1 MPLNKNVKALL
12 ETLITE
18 NEYLSYS
25 IRRCITKCLNDDTK
39 EANADFITQMKTK
52 LMKQP
57 VKLPSNIEDK
67 VICYPS
73 DTFICERYYVH
84 QNWIDSVLQ
93 SIIKMKAVSEIM
105 DSMRIHYHNST
116 ILYGESGTG
125 KTEFARYVAYR
136 LNLPLFYL
144 NFSNLVDSALGKTAK
159 NIASVFSYAK
169 KDECILMLDEIDCI
183 AGSRNGADGAEKELS
198 RVTITL
204 MQELDMLPNN
214 VILIAATNRLNDIDD
229 AVLNRFSIKQK
240 IERLS
245 LKNNIEFARFYVK
258 AIHAENYIN
267 DIDITECINEQNLSQ
282 RQVVTKIIQ
291 LLGDKLYQS
300 LEDKQNAV
308 K

>member
-1 MPLNKNVKALL
+1 MPLNKNTKKLL
-12 ETLITE
+12 ETLIAE
-18 NEYLSYS
+18 NDYLSYS
-25 IRRCITKCLNDDTK
+25 VKRCITNCLNDDTK
-39 EANADFITQMKTK
+39 AANADFVTEMKKK
-52 LMKQP
+52 LTEQS
-57 VKLPSNIEDK
+57 VRLPTNIEGK
-67 VICYPS
+67 VICYSPEN
-73 DTFICERYYVH
+73 FIPERYYTQ
-84 QNWIDSVLQ
+84 QNWINSVLQ
-93 SIIKMKAVSEIM
+93 SIIKMKTVAEM
-105 DSMRIHYHNST
+105 MASMRIHYRNAT

-125 KTEFARYVAYR
+125 KTEFARYVAHK

-144 NFSNLVDSALGKTAK
+144 NFSNVIDSLLGNTGR
-159 NIASVFSYAK
+159 NIANIFNYVKKHECVF
-169 KDECILMLDEIDCI
+169 MLDEVDCI
-183 AGSRNGADGAEKELS
+183 AESRNGADRAEKELS

-300 LEDKQNAV
+300 LEGK
-308 K
+308 

>member
-1 MPLNKNVKALL
+1 MSLNKNVKALL

-25 IRRCITKCLNDDTK
+25 IRKCITKCLNDDTK

-67 VICYPS
+67 VICYSPEN
-73 DTFICERYYVH
+73 FIPERYYTQ

-93 SIIKMKAVSEIM
+93 SITKMKAVSEIM

-116 ILYGESGTG
+116 ILYGESDTG
-125 KTEFARYVAYR
+125 KTEFARYVAYNF
-136 LNLPLFYL
+136 NLPLFYF

-169 KDECILMLDEIDCI
+169 KNECIL
-183 AGSRNGADGAEKELS
+183 
-198 RVTITL
+198 
-204 MQELDMLPNN
+204 MLPNN
-214 VILIAATNRLNDIDD
+214 VILIAATNRLDVIDD

-240 IERLS
+240 TERLS
-245 LKNNIEFARFYVK
+245 LNDNREFARFYLK
-258 AIHAENYIN
+258 AIQAENYIN

-300 LEDKQNAV
+300 LEDKQNAI

>member
-1 MPLNKNVKALL
+1 MSLNKNTKELL
-12 ETLITE
+12 ETLVAE
-18 NEYLSYS
+18 NDYLSYS
-25 IRRCITKCLNDDTK
+25 VKRCITNCLNDDTK
-39 EANADFITQMKTK
+39 ASNADFVAQMKKK
-52 LMKQP
+52 LTEQS
-57 VKLPSNIEDK
+57 VRLPTNIEGK
-67 VICYPS
+67 VICYSPEN
-73 DTFICERYYVH
+73 FIPERYYTQ
-84 QNWIDSVLQ
+84 QNWIASVLQ
-93 SIIKMKAVSEIM
+93 SIIKMKTVAEMM
-105 DSMRIHYHNST
+105 DSMRIHYRNAT

-144 NFSNLVDSALGKTAK
+144 NFSSVIDSLLGNTGR
-159 NIASVFSYAK
+159 NIANIFNYVKKHECVF
-169 KDECILMLDEIDCI
+169 MLDEVDCI
-183 AGSRNGADGAEKELS
+183 AGSRNGADRAEKELS

-300 LEDKQNAV
+300 LEGK
-308 K
+308 

>member
-1 MPLNKNVKALL
+1 MSLNKNTKELL
-12 ETLITE
+12 ETLVAE
-18 NEYLSYS
+18 NDYLSYS
-25 IRRCITKCLNDDTK
+25 VKRCITNCLNDDTK
-39 EANADFITQMKTK
+39 ASNADFVAQMKKK
-52 LMKQP
+52 LTEQS
-57 VKLPSNIEDK
+57 VRLPTNIEGK
-67 VICYPS
+67 VICYSPEN
-73 DTFICERYYVH
+73 FIPERYYTQ
-84 QNWIDSVLQ
+84 QNWIASVLQ
-93 SIIKMKAVSEIM
+93 SIIKMKTVAEMM
-105 DSMRIHYHNST
+105 DSMRIHYRNAT

-144 NFSNLVDSALGKTAK
+144 NFSSVIDSLLGNTGK
-159 NIASVFSYAK
+159 NIANIFNYVKKHECVF
-169 KDECILMLDEIDCI
+169 MLDEVDCI
-183 AGSRNGADGAEKELS
+183 AGSRNGADRAEKELS

-300 LEDKQNAV
+300 LEGK
-308 K
+308 

>member
-1 MPLNKNVKALL
+1 MPLNKNTKKLL
-12 ETLITE
+12 ETLIAE
-18 NEYLSYS
+18 NDYLSYS
-25 IRRCITKCLNDDTK
+25 VKRCITNCLNDDTK
-39 EANADFITQMKTK
+39 AANADFVTEMKKK
-52 LMKQP
+52 LTEQS
-57 VKLPSNIEDK
+57 VRLPTNIEGK
-67 VICYPS
+67 VICYSPEN
-73 DTFICERYYVH
+73 FIPERYYTQ
-84 QNWIDSVLQ
+84 QNWINSVLQ
-93 SIIKMKAVSEIM
+93 SIIKMKAVAEIM
-105 DSMRIHYHNST
+105 DSMRIHYRNAT

-144 NFSNLVDSALGKTAK
+144 NFSSVIDSLLGNTGR
-159 NIASVFSYAK
+159 NIANIFNYVKKHECVF
-169 KDECILMLDEIDCI
+169 MLDEVDCI
-183 AGSRNGADGAEKELS
+183 AGSRNGADRAEKELS

-245 LKNNIEFARFYVK
+245 LKKNIEFARFYVK

-300 LEDKQNAV
+300 LEKDTK
-308 K
+308 

>member
-1 MPLNKNVKALL
+1 
-12 ETLITE
+12 
-18 NEYLSYS
+18 
-25 IRRCITKCLNDDTK
+25 
-39 EANADFITQMKTK
+39 MKTVAE
-52 LMKQP
+52 M
-57 VKLPSNIEDK
+57 
-67 VICYPS
+67 
-73 DTFICERYYVH
+73 
-84 QNWIDSVLQ
+84 
-93 SIIKMKAVSEIM
+93 M
-105 DSMRIHYHNST
+105 DSMRIHYRNAT

-144 NFSNLVDSALGKTAK
+144 NFSSVIDSLLGNTGR
-159 NIASVFSYAK
+159 NIANIFNYVKKHECVF
-169 KDECILMLDEIDCI
+169 MLDEVDCI
-183 AGSRNGADGAEKELS
+183 AGSRNGADRAEKELS

-300 LEDKQNAV
+300 LEGK
-308 K
+308 